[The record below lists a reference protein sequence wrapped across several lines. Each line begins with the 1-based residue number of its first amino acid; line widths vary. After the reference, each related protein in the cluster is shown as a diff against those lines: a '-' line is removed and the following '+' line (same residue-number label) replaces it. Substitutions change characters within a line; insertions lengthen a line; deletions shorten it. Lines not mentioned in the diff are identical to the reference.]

1 MSEYEQT
8 GQEPQSDLGETD
20 PQLFDQGFRRELKD
34 AVNAA
39 LIRDDVPVGETRTI
53 ESIEV
58 FRARQNPLHDYKV
71 NLGRG

>member
-8 GQEPQSDLGETD
+8 GQEPDSDLGETD
-20 PQLFDQGFRRELKD
+20 PQLFDRGFRRELKD

-39 LIRDDVPVGETRTI
+39 LLRDDVPVGETRTI

-58 FRARQNPLHDYKV
+58 FRARQNPLHDYKI